1 MKPQNTE
8 ENKSRCLCE
17 GCPLFGACN
26 QNKKE
31 KFFCGT
37 KKSECDM
44 DSNKMC
50 ICGGCPVYREND
62 LAGGYFCIN
71 ELGEK

>member
-1 MKPQNTE
+1 
-8 ENKSRCLCE
+8 
-17 GCPLFGACN
+17 
-26 QNKKE
+26 
-31 KFFCGT
+31 
-37 KKSECDM
+37 M